1 MAAPNTAVIPM
12 DLERLVADLRHDE
25 QFSQF
30 PYIDPLRRALVEK
43 KLAGLGVTFDELLH
57 LSNLTIGHGFNLVS
71 DGIAED
77 ESKIVLR
84 LRAWKRYMELCKA
97 LPWVLTLDAARQ
109 GVLANMAYNLGVDG
123 LCKFHVML
131 GEVRDGNPVGAAD
144 AMAKSLWAGEVGARA
159 TRLEQQMRTGVWL

>member
-71 DGIAED
+71 DGIAEA
-77 ESKIVLR
+77 ESKVVLR
-84 LRAWKRYMELCKA
+84 LRAWSRYLELCKA

-123 LCKFHVML
+123 LCKFHQTL
-131 GEVRDGNPVGAAD
+131 AAVRDGQYDTAAAD
-144 AMAKSLWAGEVGARA
+144 MKASLWAGEVGERA
-159 TRLEQQMRTGVWL
+159 TRLEQQMRTGIWL